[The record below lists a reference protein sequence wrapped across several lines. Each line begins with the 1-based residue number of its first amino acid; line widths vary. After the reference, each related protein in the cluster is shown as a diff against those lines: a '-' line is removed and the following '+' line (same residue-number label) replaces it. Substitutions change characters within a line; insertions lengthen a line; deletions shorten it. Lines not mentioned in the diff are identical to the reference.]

1 MGYSLKNSTEN
12 QTLPSA
18 DPYGTRSVYPERHR
32 PLAFTTDALAEVDIL
47 ERTDLTTFTTIRRR
61 VRKFQENKGD
71 DAARR

>member
-47 ERTDLTTFTTIRRR
+47 ERTDLTTIRRR